1 MDNYSSSNNY
11 NYDNNSGDIPGFGY
25 DTFNQGASSYDGGQT
40 TYQSNNDYNYSTPS
54 GMAGLMTIA
63 TEKVVAKSF
72 VFMVVAL
79 VITAFAAMITSPMT
93 AINMLTGG
101 SFFIL
106 LIAEIA
112 IVLISNAAIKKNNAV
127 LAGVL
132 YTVYSFLTGVTF
144 SILVL
149 AYTET
154 SIALTFFVTAGM
166 FAVMAVIGLTTDKDL
181 TKIGS
186 ICLMGLVGII
196 LASIVNIFLGNS
208 MFDLIISVIG
218 VVIFVGLTAYDTQ
231 KIKQMAAYSTD
242 MTENSLALF
251 GAFQLYLDFIN
262 LFLKLLR
269 IMGKRK

>member
-25 DTFNQGASSYDGGQT
+25 DTFNPGASSYDGGQT

-132 YTVYSFLTGVTF
+132 YTVYSFLTGMTF

-149 AYTET
+149 AYTGT